1 MAKIKILPNPLSI
14 FVTKSIV
21 VQNRILFLKKRNI
34 VMNWLHDV
42 LFTIL
47 ALVLLTSIGTMW
59 LQILESFFYTI
70 DL

>member
-1 MAKIKILPNPLSI
+1 
-14 FVTKSIV
+14 
-21 VQNRILFLKKRNI
+21 
-34 VMNWLHDV
+34 MNWLHDV

>member
-1 MAKIKILPNPLSI
+1 
-14 FVTKSIV
+14 
-21 VQNRILFLKKRNI
+21 
-34 VMNWLHDV
+34 MNWLHDV

-47 ALVLLTSIGTMW
+47 ALVLLTSIGAMW